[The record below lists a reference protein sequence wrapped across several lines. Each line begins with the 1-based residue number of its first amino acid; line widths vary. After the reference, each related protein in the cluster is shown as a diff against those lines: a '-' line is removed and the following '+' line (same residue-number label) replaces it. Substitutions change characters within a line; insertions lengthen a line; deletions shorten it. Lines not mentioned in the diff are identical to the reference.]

1 MNLKLEIQGDV
12 ALRPSALPQGAT
24 RIENRPL
31 ALGETSGH
39 AHCIVSNEF
48 NPTHELFEFEGKTFV
63 CVGGDGAQMLHMK
76 LDTGAKADHDPIIL
90 QANTVYEVILQN
102 EFNPEADAFVRVID

>member
-1 MNLKLEIQGDV
+1 MKLEIQGDV
-12 ALRPSALPQGAT
+12 ALMPSTLPQGAIK
-24 RIENRPL
+24 IENRPL

-39 AHCIVSNEF
+39 AHCIVSNAQ

-76 LDTGAKADHDPIIL
+76 LETGAKADHDPIVL

-102 EFNPEADAFVRVID
+102 EYNPESAAFERVID

>member
-1 MNLKLEIQGDV
+1 MKLEIQGDV
-12 ALRPSALPQGAT
+12 ALRPCKLPQGAT

-39 AHCIVSNEF
+39 AHCIVSGEAK
-48 NPTHELFEFEGKTFV
+48 PTHELFSFEGKTFV
-63 CVGGDGAQMLHMK
+63 CVGGDGAQMKHMR
-76 LDTGAKADHDPIIL
+76 LSDGQKADHDPIIL

-102 EFNPEADAFVRVID
+102 EYNPESAEFERVID